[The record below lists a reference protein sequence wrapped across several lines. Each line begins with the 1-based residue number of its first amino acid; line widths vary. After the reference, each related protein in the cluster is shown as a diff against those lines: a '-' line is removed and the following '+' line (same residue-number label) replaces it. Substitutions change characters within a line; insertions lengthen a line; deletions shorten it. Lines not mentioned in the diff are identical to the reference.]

1 MIDLEQLDEG
11 IRKND
16 FKNCYIF
23 CGLDEQLIKINIAK
37 IIDKVMGKSL
47 RELNI
52 VEFDG
57 KTVQGY
63 DLINAC
69 ETLPFMAKKKIVL
82 VYRAIFLADN
92 EDRERK
98 NVLEEVNKYL
108 SSIPEHC
115 ILIMYYVFESKREKP
130 SKIILK
136 LDKRVCTVKADKLR
150 ADKLEAKVKEIFEE
164 RGKQI
169 GKSELKLFCS
179 GIENDMGIAQN
190 EIDKLYWFTYGREIT
205 KEDVFLMF
213 SQKSDED
220 IFDLV
225 DYLAQKKVDRA
236 VDILDELVFKGEK
249 IPGILFMIERQF
261 KLLLN
266 IKLGVEQN
274 RSKNELVSQLKLNPY
289 VCDKMITQSK
299 KFTVKQLENTLKLC
313 IDTEERLKSSSTDG
327 KIEMEML
334 IINTMTA

>member
-1 MIDLEQLDEG
+1 MIDLEQLDDS
-11 IRKND
+11 IKKSD

-37 IIDKVMGKSL
+37 IIDNVIGNSL

-57 KTVQGY
+57 KTVQGN

-69 ETLPFMAKKKIVL
+69 ETLPFMSNKKVVL

-98 NVLEEVNKYL
+98 AVFEEVSKYL
-108 SSIPEHC
+108 TGIPEHC

-130 SKIILK
+130 SKAVLK
-136 LDKRVCTVKADKLR
+136 LDKRACIVKADKLR
-150 ADKLEAKVKEIFEE
+150 GDKLESKVKSIFEE

-169 GKSELKLFCS
+169 GRSELKLFCS

-190 EIDKLYWFTYGREIT
+190 EVDKLYWFTYGRDIT
-205 KEDVFLMF
+205 REDVLLMF
-213 SQKSDED
+213 SQKSDDD

-225 DYLAQKKVDRA
+225 DYLAQKKIEKVI
-236 VDILDELVFKGEK
+236 DILNDLVFKGEK

-261 KLLLN
+261 KLLLS
-266 IKLGVEQN
+266 IKLGIEEN

-289 VCDKMITQSK
+289 VCEKMITQSK

-313 IDTEERLKSSSTDG
+313 IDSEERLKSSTTDG
-327 KIEMEML
+327 KTEMEML
-334 IINTMTA
+334 IINVMTA